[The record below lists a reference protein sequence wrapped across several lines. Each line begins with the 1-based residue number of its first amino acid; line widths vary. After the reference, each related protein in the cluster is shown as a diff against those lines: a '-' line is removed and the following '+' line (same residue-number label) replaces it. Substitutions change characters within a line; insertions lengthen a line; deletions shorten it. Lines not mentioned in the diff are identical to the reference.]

1 MDKIVDSLFVFNSG
15 GNIENFPGNYS
26 DYRIYEDS
34 IPKAESK
41 SKTEKAPKETKQK
54 EESKLSYSEKKE
66 YNNLE
71 NLIEKLEKKKQ
82 KLEAQFASGEIE
94 GEEINQASIKL
105 QKIIDEIEEKE
116 LRWLELSEKT

>member
-15 GNIENFPGNYS
+15 GTIESFPGNYS

-34 IPKAESK
+34 IPKGENK
-41 SKTEKAPKETKQK
+41 VKTEKSPKETKQK

-71 NLIEKLEKKKQ
+71 NLIDKLEKKKE
-82 KLEAQFASGEIE
+82 KLEGKFASGEIE
-94 GEEINQASIKL
+94 GEEVNEASLRL

-116 LRWLELSEKT
+116 LRWLELSEKV